1 MYENRVRPLSQ
12 LADVETLL
20 RWHKLDP
27 VDEAELRRNDLIEEH
42 QGNRNPYIDNAD
54 LAVYPVHLRLV
65 RFFLLF
71 PGSRGAAP
79 DRRSSGRA

>member
-1 MYENRVRPLSQ
+1 MWKLF
-12 LADVETLL
+12 L

-54 LAVYPVHLRLV
+54 LAEKVW
-65 RFFLLF
+65 
-71 PGSRGAAP
+71 GQNK
-79 DRRSSGRA
+79 